1 MNAADLTA
9 AELAQLFLRL
19 PQVEQS
25 EFIREAGLHTLLK
38 AARGETG
45 LRTDAR
51 KQPAR
56 REIVARR
63 STRCVVCGDAIQVGS
78 DIFWSRDQG
87 AWHVSCDRG
96 RSA

>member
-1 MNAADLTA
+1 MNAADLSP

-19 PQVEQS
+19 SRDEQS

-45 LRTDAR
+45 LRTEAR
-51 KQPAR
+51 KQPTR

-63 STRCVVCGDAIQVGS
+63 STRCVVCGEAIQVGS
-78 DIFWSRDQG
+78 DIFWARDQG
-87 AWHVSCDRG
+87 AWHVSCDRR